1 MLAVA
6 ADRGVELFVLNRDR
20 SASPPLPP
28 GVRMLRG
35 DIREPRSVGDE
46 IKDLEFNTVVDWVAF
61 TLEQVRAVIELFGGR
76 TGQYVFI
83 SSASA
88 YQTPPAR
95 MPVTE
100 STPLRN
106 PYWRYSRDKI
116 ACEDLLVAA
125 YREQGF
131 PATIVRPSHTYD
143 KTLVPFDGGWTVPG
157 RMLAGKPV
165 IVHGDGTSLWTLTH
179 HDDFARAFVPLL
191 GHPRTIG
198 EAIHITSDDVLTW
211 NQIAA
216 ALAAALGV
224 TARLVHVPSDAIAA
238 ADPDWG
244 AGLLGDKAH
253 SMVFDTAKLR
263 SIVPEPGLGGDPVR
277 AGRPR
282 DRGVVPGSTRPCRV
296 TDASLGRGD
305 GGARGGLVDFTMTST
320 DVLAAARPLAGD
332 LLFPEAMRVE
342 DMDALPVAQLDALAA
357 EGLYGA
363 AVPAEVAALAWTWG
377 PRAR

>member
-1 MLAVA
+1 VLFIGGSGVISSACSRVAVDSDIA
-6 ADRGVELFVLNRDR
+6 LSVLNRGR
-20 SASPPLPP
+20 STTRRLPP
-28 GVRMLRG
+28 GVNVLQA
-35 DIREPRSVGDE
+35 DIREPESVRDV
-46 IKDLEFNTVVDWVAF
+46 INDLEFDAVVDWVAF
-61 TLEQVRAVIELFGGR
+61 TSEQVRTDIDLFRGR

-106 PYWRYSRDKI
+106 PYWQYSRDKI

-125 YREQGF
+125 YREEGF

-143 KTLVPFDGGWTVPG
+143 ATLVPFDGGWTVLG

-191 GHPRTIG
+191 AHPRTLG

-211 NQIAA
+211 NQIAGS
-216 ALAAALGV
+216 LAAALRV
-224 TARLVHVPSDAIAA
+224 TPRLVHVPSDAIAA

-253 SMVFDTAKLR
+253 SMVFDNAKLR
-263 SIVPEPGLGGDPVR
+263 SIVPGWRAVIPFEQGARQIVDWYLTDPAR
-277 AGRPR
+277 Q
-282 DRGVVPGSTRPCRV
+282 V
-296 TDASLGRGD
+296 TDAALD
-305 GGARGGLVDFTMTST
+305 AVMDK
-320 DVLAAARPLAGD
+320 LAAA
-332 LLFPEAMRVE
+332 
-342 DMDALPVAQLDALAA
+342 
-357 EGLYGA
+357 
-363 AVPAEVAALAWTWG
+363 WTV
-377 PRAR
+377 